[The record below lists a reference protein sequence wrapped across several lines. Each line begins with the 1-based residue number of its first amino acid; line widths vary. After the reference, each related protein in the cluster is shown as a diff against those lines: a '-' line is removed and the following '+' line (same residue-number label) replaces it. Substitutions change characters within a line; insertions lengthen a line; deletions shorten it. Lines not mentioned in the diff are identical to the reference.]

1 MLPAAQNG
9 ARLAGMSKL
18 LPWRGVR
25 LATLTVGLDPDSE
38 THRVSIPT
46 GWGEVAASGLA
57 ALAGDATP
65 QPWGKL
71 TLPAAAERW
80 IAPLDAAQPGLG
92 DLLHGML
99 LRREGCPDRAI
110 WRGEPGEAGFVLH
123 LAAFAEPAAGF
134 DADGFDAGL
143 LAAACALHLRGGGAI
158 RLAGLDGV
166 LAALGIDYDS
176 EEARALA
183 VDLVR
188 RARAKIRRVDPAIR
202 LAADIA
208 GPAEALL
215 GVETSGIAPAFS
227 HVDAGGHLT
236 VAAEARLAQ
245 LRLSPERALALTL
258 EGRPPLRTASHTAHL
273 AMHEALARLLDRAP
287 PQPALRRPAL
297 AAATASRASRRRLPA
312 RARGYTQKVAI
323 GGHRVFLQTAEY
335 EDGAVGEV
343 SLALG
348 GREGSLARGLAEAV
362 GTAMSIALQHGV
374 PLDAFVDAFAHTR
387 FGMAGHVEGDPAIAA
402 ASSPLD
408 YAVRALAEAYGGR
421 RIADPETAI
430 DLPDASAELPLGL
443 PSRPKTLRL
452 VRAS

>member
-1 MLPAAQNG
+1 
-9 ARLAGMSKL
+9 MSKL

-25 LATLTVGLDPDSE
+25 LATLAVGIDPDSE
-38 THRVSIPT
+38 PHRVSIPT
-46 GWGEVAASGLA
+46 GWGEVAASGFA
-57 ALAGDATP
+57 ALAGSATP
-65 QPWGKL
+65 LGWGKL
-71 TLPAAAERW
+71 TLPEAAERW
-80 IAPLDAAQPGLG
+80 IAPLEAARPGLG

-99 LRREGCPDRAI
+99 LRREGCPDRPV

-123 LAAFAEPAAGF
+123 LAAFAEPDAGF
-134 DADGFDAGL
+134 DTEGFDAAL
-143 LAAACALHLRGGGAI
+143 LAAATALQLRGGEATPAV
-158 RLAGLDGV
+158 RLAGLDGM

-183 VDLVR
+183 ANLVR
-188 RARAKIRRVDPAIR
+188 RARAQIRRVGPAVA
-202 LAADIA
+202 LAVDTG

-215 GVETSGIAPAFS
+215 GVETSAIAPAFS
-227 HVDAGGHLT
+227 HVDAEGHLT

-245 LRLSPERALALTL
+245 RRLSPERALAMTL
-258 EGRPPLRTASHTAHL
+258 EGRPPLRHPGHAAHL

-287 PQPALRRPAL
+287 PKPQLPRPAL
-297 AAATASRASRRRLPA
+297 AAAAAGSPRASRRRLPA
-312 RARGYTQKVAI
+312 RARGFTQKVSI

-343 SLALG
+343 ALALG

-362 GTAMSIALQHGV
+362 GTAMSVALQHGV
-374 PLDAFVDAFAHTR
+374 PLDAFVDAFAHGR

-421 RIADPETAI
+421 RIPDPETAEA
-430 DLPDASAELPLGL
+430 PDAPAELPLGL
-443 PSRPKTLRL
+443 PARAKTLRL
-452 VRAS
+452 VSGS